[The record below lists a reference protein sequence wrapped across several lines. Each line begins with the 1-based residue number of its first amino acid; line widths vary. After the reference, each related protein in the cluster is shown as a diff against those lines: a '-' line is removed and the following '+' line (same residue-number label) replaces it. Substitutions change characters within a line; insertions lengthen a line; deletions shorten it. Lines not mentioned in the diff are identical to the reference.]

1 MKLELTENQAK
12 QFLAI
17 TESAHMD
24 WEPFV
29 VIRDQIHAALAP
41 VQIKESP
48 AAVAAFMDGVPH
60 EQFDEEAAVVVEPE
74 VISKKK

>member
-1 MKLELTENQAK
+1 MKLEITENQAK

-29 VIRDQIHAALAP
+29 VIRDQINAAFAP
-41 VQIKESP
+41 VEVP
-48 AAVAAFMDGVPH
+48 VAAVAAFMAGVPH
-60 EQFDEEAAVVVEPE
+60 EQFDEEVEETIEPE